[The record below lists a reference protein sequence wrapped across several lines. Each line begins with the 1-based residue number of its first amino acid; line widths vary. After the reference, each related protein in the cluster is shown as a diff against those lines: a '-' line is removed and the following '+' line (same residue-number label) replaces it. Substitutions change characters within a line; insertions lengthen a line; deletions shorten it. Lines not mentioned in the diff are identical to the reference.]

1 MSEIETSRMDKTWA
15 GIEEHFPPAGVR
27 PLMFALLRARP
38 LAAFERA
45 KVVITGPIAER
56 FPCTSPCPER
66 CPRLVF
72 ENENGTYTAFCP
84 QDAEDMLLLEDD
96 VRMLSFDKDAFVAEL
111 RRLLGITGRIEW
123 LPGLPD
129 VCRIGAVK
137 PDPSTTFPIFFVAR
151 CSPAD
156 YAAVFDVLLAQA
168 RGTPFAALVPTR
180 RHITHDTER
189 RLADAGAVLVA
200 LSDVLGVFSMFEEDH
215 LHLLVDQ
222 GQLFERLGQVPTTR
236 GGKKPVVARAIVGR
250 AGKSSWR
257 DLDQDAYDRLV
268 AQRTGYDIVADEL
281 TRTCFK
287 KGTTT
292 TGINPAYFA
301 TIRAAMDSRSK
312 YDPDQHGPEDGT
324 SGRQTFQRAR
334 KTFDIGQ
341 RKTWKLF
348 KTDASDEVTRY
359 DFSPD
364 PDVSFVFIFAPSK

>member
-1 MSEIETSRMDKTWA
+1 MSEIKTSRMDKTWA

-45 KVVITGPIAER
+45 KVVTTGPIAER

-84 QDAEDMLLLEDD
+84 QDAEDIILLDDD

-111 RRLLGITGRIEW
+111 RRLMGIKGRFEW

-129 VCRIGAVK
+129 VCRIGALV
-137 PDPSTTFPIFFVAR
+137 PEPGTTFPILFVAR

-180 RHITHDTER
+180 RHISHDTER
-189 RLADAGAVLVA
+189 RLADAGALLVA
-200 LSDVLGVFSMFEEDH
+200 LADVMGVFSMSMEDH
-215 LHLLVDQ
+215 LALLVEQ
-222 GQLFERLGQVPTTR
+222 GRLFERLGQVPTTR
-236 GGKKPVVARAIVGR
+236 EGKAPVVARAIVGR

-257 DLDQDAYDRLV
+257 DLDQDAYDRLL
-268 AQRTGYDIVADEL
+268 AQHAEYDVMADEL
-281 TRTCFK
+281 TKSCFR
-287 KGTTT
+287 KGKTKR
-292 TGINPAYFA
+292 GINPAYFL
-301 TIRAAMDSRSK
+301 TYRAALERRSK
-312 YDPDQHGPEDGT
+312 YDPVEDGPED
-324 SGRQTFQRAR
+324 RVAAQQTFQRAR
-334 KTFDIGQ
+334 QTFDVGK
-341 RKTWKLF
+341 RKTWKIV
-348 KTDASDEVTRY
+348 KTDESETPTRY
-359 DFSPD
+359 NFEPD
-364 PDVSFVFIFAPSK
+364 ADVSFVFIFAPSK